1 MEEAELWLD
10 RHLQGGWDK
19 SKMFIRHRPTDHCI
33 EFYKWAP
40 PLRSF
45 CEYEPSKYYLILR
58 EGKHCNSSEF
68 QCARQII
75 ERKVDEH
82 RIKLTEGD
90 KGLIM
95 AEIGPNA
102 ELGGDLIKSIYR
114 EAFVMPNNNLRA
126 SFIGRVNIRLRGP
139 LAGWNDRT
147 TLTAKKN
154 AEQKKY
160 EGKSDLHKGGQQ
172 GWSSKL
178 YRHFFEKNRKH
189 LDSPNEHGVTPLITA
204 AYFDN

>member
-1 MEEAELWLD
+1 
-10 RHLQGGWDK
+10 
-19 SKMFIRHRPTDHCI
+19 MFIRHRPTDHCI

-154 AEQKKY
+154 AEQKNTRV
-160 EGKSDLHKGGQQ
+160 SQICIRADSKGGLRSCTGIFLKKIENILTVQT
-172 GWSSKL
+172 S
-178 YRHFFEKNRKH
+178 
-189 LDSPNEHGVTPLITA
+189 TA
-204 AYFDN
+204 